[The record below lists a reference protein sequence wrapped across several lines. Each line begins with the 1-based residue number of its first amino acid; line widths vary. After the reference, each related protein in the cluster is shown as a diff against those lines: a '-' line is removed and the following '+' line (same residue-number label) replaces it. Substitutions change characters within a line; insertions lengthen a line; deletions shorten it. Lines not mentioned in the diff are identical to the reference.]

1 MTREEAKKLL
11 PIITAYAEGK
21 EIELE
26 DTDGNWN
33 NKSDL
38 SFCRPPECYRIK
50 PEPKYRPFESAEEF
64 LIVMKQHTP
73 CGYVRLKN
81 AKHGTFEYYNI
92 VSFTNR
98 NIILQT
104 YKGLEITG
112 YASAFETL
120 VFSDGKPFGVYKS
133 SDI

>member
-1 MTREEAKKLL
+1 MTRDQIKELL
-11 PIITAYAEGK
+11 PVITAFAEGK
-21 EIELE
+21 TIEVKNRKNE
-26 DTDGNWN
+26 WN
-33 NKSDL
+33 EMDDPHFDADPKV
-38 SFCRPPECYRIK
+38 YRIK

-81 AKHGTFEYYNI
+81 AKHGTFEYYNV

-104 YKGLEITG
+104 YKGLEVTS
-112 YASAFETL
+112 YELAFETL
-120 VFSDGKPFGVYKS
+120 VFSDDRPFGVYKN